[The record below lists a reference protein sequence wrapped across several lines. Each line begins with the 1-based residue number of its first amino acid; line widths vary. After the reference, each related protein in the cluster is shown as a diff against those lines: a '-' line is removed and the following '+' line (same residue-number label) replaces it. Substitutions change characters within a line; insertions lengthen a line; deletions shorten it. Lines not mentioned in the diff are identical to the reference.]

1 MNMAA
6 RSLKSTTPH
15 IELRL
20 ATKEDVVRIVPFLAY
35 FFAQSRWAENL
46 AFHSEKARDYL
57 EYAIPPGYAV
67 YIIALDGD
75 EVVGVISYHTFKVFT
90 DPMAVMDETYVL
102 PQKAAHDAT
111 AQTPS
116 PTDTPTQGDDAKT
129 PGDTMANTVLAPPNY
144 WFNQPVSTL
153 QARPTKKGSMVT
165 TDTGSV

>member
-1 MNMAA
+1 MGGKGGGDSAPMM
-6 RSLKSTTPH
+6 
-15 IELRL
+15 
-20 ATKEDVVRIVPFLAY
+20 Y
-35 FFAQSRWAENL
+35 QQQSDFVGHADPIDL
-46 AFHSEKARDYL
+46 SAKQ
-57 EYAIPPGYAV
+57 EYINA
-67 YIIALDGD
+67 
-75 EVVGVISYHTFKVFT
+75 
-90 DPMAVMDETYVL
+90 
-102 PQKAAHDAT
+102 QKAAHDAT